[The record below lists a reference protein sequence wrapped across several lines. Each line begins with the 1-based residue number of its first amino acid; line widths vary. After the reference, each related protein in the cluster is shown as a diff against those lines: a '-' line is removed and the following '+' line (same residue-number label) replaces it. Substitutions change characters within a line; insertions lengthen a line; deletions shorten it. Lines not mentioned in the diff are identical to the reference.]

1 MEEQGSIDGET
12 EILIEEDV
20 RGTGE
25 DPDIGETERGLEED
39 IGEGDLIEVKRLL
52 FTHISHTTLFLF
64 YRTVNPI
71 EQLWKAAASKYNK
84 DKQRLAVSIIDN
96 LVGRHL
102 PCRKF

>member
-52 FTHISHTTLFLF
+52 FTHRIELSHITHHSVFVLS
-64 YRTVNPI
+64 YSQPNRTI
-71 EQLWKAAASKYNK
+71 MEGGGLE
-84 DKQRLAVSIIDN
+84 I
-96 LVGRHL
+96 
-102 PCRKF
+102 